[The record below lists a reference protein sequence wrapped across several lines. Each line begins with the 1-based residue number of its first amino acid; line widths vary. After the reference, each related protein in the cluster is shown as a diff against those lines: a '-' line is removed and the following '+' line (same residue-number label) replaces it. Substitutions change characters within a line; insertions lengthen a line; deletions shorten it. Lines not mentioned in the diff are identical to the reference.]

1 MAVGTNIEDI
11 GEGTDFY
18 FCCTAHV
25 DQYIDLL
32 YFRATKSYSTLRED
46 VFGLSFPW
54 FFLSYLIMELY
65 HINNTVSS
73 EHCCLS
79 AFNLWFV
86 DAEGDDLT
94 VTGNSGVNAAAFDA
108 SWNQIS
114 WNGGITQWLRLD
126 GTSGSSSTPWKEE
139 RKMLR
144 TMPSW
149 VLNISRKRDPT
160 TSLGI
165 PVPGLGHFHN
175 KELINFYYFK
185 LVFFLHLSRFSCIL
199 ICAYFLLSF
208 HWVLL
213 TRIQLCLFFLPPLY
227 FFVIRIRIPSVGSYK
242 EVLPLSPTT
251 MS

>member
-32 YFRATKSYSTLRED
+32 YFRATRSYSTLRED

-86 DAEGDDLT
+86 DTEGDDLT

-108 SWNQIS
+108 S
-114 WNGGITQWLRLD
+114 
-126 GTSGSSSTPWKEE
+126 
-139 RKMLR
+139 
-144 TMPSW
+144 
-149 VLNISRKRDPT
+149 
-160 TSLGI
+160 
-165 PVPGLGHFHN
+165 
-175 KELINFYYFK
+175 
-185 LVFFLHLSRFSCIL
+185 
-199 ICAYFLLSF
+199 
-208 HWVLL
+208 
-213 TRIQLCLFFLPPLY
+213 
-227 FFVIRIRIPSVGSYK
+227 
-242 EVLPLSPTT
+242 
-251 MS
+251 